1 MITFTRS
8 LPLNPGHSHSS
19 TRLNTPRLAHLGCS
33 GKKSGRDRRL
43 AACENC
49 RTISAGPP
57 GTAQS
62 LHLLALPQ
70 HPGGTLPPQNPIVA
84 RGAPGRATSRDFVPW
99 RFSDAGRRSAW

>member
-43 AACENC
+43 AACE
-49 RTISAGPP
+49 TVEPYPIV
-57 GTAQS
+57 
-62 LHLLALPQ
+62 LLAPRNLS
-70 HPGGTLPPQNPIVA
+70 TFSRCA
-84 RGAPGRATSRDFVPW
+84 RTPAARSRLKTP
-99 RFSDAGRRSAW
+99 